1 MKLITK
7 QKIINVLAISSFVIS
22 GAVVGTGIYVY
33 VNKASIIDGIKSKVM
48 ESVTGSLPDVM
59 DQALPDVTGSVM
71 PQAPKGL
78 LP

>member
-1 MKLITK
+1 M

-48 ESVTGSLPDVM
+48 ESVTGSLPNVM
-59 DQALPDVTGSVM
+59 DKALPDVTGSVI
-71 PQAPKGL
+71 PQVPMKL

>member
-1 MKLITK
+1 M

-22 GAVVGTGIYVY
+22 GAVVGTGIYVF

-48 ESVTGSLPDVM
+48 ESVTGSLPSVM

>member
-1 MKLITK
+1 M
-7 QKIINVLAISSFVIS
+7 QKIINVLAISSAVVS
-22 GAVVGTGIYVY
+22 LTVVGTGIYVF

-59 DQALPDVTGSVM
+59 DQALPDVTGSVI
-71 PQAPKGL
+71 PQAPMKL

>member
-1 MKLITK
+1 M

-22 GAVVGTGIYVY
+22 GAVVGTGIYVF

>member
-1 MKLITK
+1 M

-22 GAVVGTGIYVY
+22 GAVVGTGIYVF

-48 ESVTGSLPDVM
+48 ESVTGSLPNVM
-59 DQALPDVTGSVM
+59 DQALPDTTGSVV
-71 PQAPKGL
+71 PTLPKL

>member
-1 MKLITK
+1 M

>member
-1 MKLITK
+1 M

-59 DQALPDVTGSVM
+59 DQALPDVTGSVI
-71 PQAPKGL
+71 PQAPMKL